1 MHQCLAPADP
11 EDSEIKKQEYY
22 CSENRE
28 EPLSRA
34 EVASDGINKE
44 EAEIQDG
51 IQRPDV
57 FAVLGQKPH
66 EIPPYST
73 YHQRQLRPVPTAGP
87 AIAQIISASGI
98 TTGSQRV
105 PP

>member
-11 EDSEIKKQEYY
+11 EHSEIKKQEYD
-22 CSENRE
+22 CSENGE
-28 EPLSRA
+28 TPLSRA
-34 EVASDGINKE
+34 EVASDRINKK

-51 IQRPDV
+51 IQRPDE

-66 EIPPYST
+66 EITPHST
-73 YHQRQLRPVPTAGP
+73 YHYRQLRPVRTTGP
-87 AIAQIISASGI
+87 AIPQIVSATGI
-98 TTGSQRV
+98 RTSSQRE